1 LRFKNNY
8 VDKIKSYIKDNNLTY
23 FINTMGCSM
32 NENDS
37 NKYAGILES
46 MGFIKGISELESNF
60 ILFNTCTIRENAE
73 NTLFGR
79 LGALKNKR
87 KTENNTYIAVVG
99 CMAQQEH
106 IVKKIKDS
114 YPYTDIVF
122 GTNGIQS
129 FPEKI
134 YNTIIKK
141 EKKYE
146 NIETE
151 GEVVEDVPIVF
162 NDKYKA
168 TVSIIYGCNNFCTY
182 CIVPYVRGRERSR
195 TKDDILTDIKKLA
208 DTGYKE
214 ITLLGQN
221 VNSYGTDL
229 DYEYTFS
236 QLLQDIEKIEGIEI
250 IRFMSPHP
258 KDFTD
263 DLIDVISKSEKISK
277 QIHLPLQSGSNRILK
292 LMNRKYTREHYIN
305 LVNKIKEK
313 CINVNFSTDIIVG
326 FPGETEEDFL
336 DTLNLVNEVKFDQV
350 FMYIYSKR
358 TGTKAAM
365 MEDLTE
371 YDEKVSRLIRIKKA
385 FEILTSE
392 ANEKMINKD
401 YSILVEGKS
410 KTSDEYYTGRTNT
423 NKIVIFKASDKDIG
437 KIKKIK
443 IVNNNLWYLTGEI
456 I

>member
-1 LRFKNNY
+1 
-8 VDKIKSYIKDNNLTY
+8 
-23 FINTMGCSM
+23 
-32 NENDS
+32 
-37 NKYAGILES
+37 
-46 MGFIKGISELESNF
+46 
-60 ILFNTCTIRENAE
+60 
-73 NTLFGR
+73 
-79 LGALKNKR
+79 
-87 KTENNTYIAVVG
+87 VG

-106 IVKKIKDS
+106 IVKKIKES

-134 YNTIIKK
+134 YNTIMKK

-146 NIETE
+146 YIEKE
-151 GEVVEDVPIVF
+151 GEIVEDVPIVF
-162 NDKYKA
+162 NDQFKA

-195 TKDDILTDIKKLA
+195 TKVDILTDIKKLA

-229 DYEYTFS
+229 NYEYTFS
-236 QLLQDIEKIEGIEI
+236 QLLQDIEKIDGIEI